1 MGHSTESIPPSRG
14 PVYQTYC
21 WRLCSS
27 SVRRLLTTH
36 SSVRGLGKTIAKPF
50 DPRSLF
56 VSRRMSQ
63 RHAWLVPLS
72 NILYTYRGVRCAL
85 ICCALPLQ
93 LSSIISLFGAAVWIH
108 IYGPLL
114 LNDDGCR
121 ECRAR
126 RSAYG
131 LPVWTWKLSCTQII
145 SIPFILPDYLRCKR
159 LRQSGL

>member
-1 MGHSTESIPPSRG
+1 MGHSAESIPPSRG
-14 PVYQTYC
+14 PVFQTYC

-27 SVRRLLTTH
+27 SNRRLLTTH
-36 SSVRGLGKTIAKPF
+36 SSVCGLGKTIAKPF

-56 VSRRMSQ
+56 VSRRMIQ

-93 LSSIISLFGAAVWIH
+93 LSQDNKASIISLFGTAVRIH
-108 IYGPLL
+108 IYGRLS

-121 ECRAR
+121 EC
-126 RSAYG
+126 SS
-131 LPVWTWKLSCTQII
+131 LS
-145 SIPFILPDYLRCKR
+145 ILATSLNLEAFLYTDHHHSVRPT
-159 LRQSGL
+159 